1 MTTVATTGPRTA
13 GAIVRECLDRGADL
27 ILAAG
32 GDGTINEVAN
42 GMAGSTVPLGV
53 LPAGTANVLALEL
66 GIGSSMTRAA
76 EALSH
81 LAAVRIG
88 MGLLDNGNE
97 RRHFVLMAGAGLDAM
112 IVYNIDAKLKASLG
126 KVAYW
131 VGGFSQLGRSLPEF
145 EVTTGGSTVRCSFA
159 LASRVKNY
167 GGDLLIARNASLFSD
182 QFEVVLFQGA
192 HTFPYMKYLL
202 GVITGR
208 LADMR
213 GVKII
218 QTSSLE
224 IHHAK
229 DPGIYVQIDGERA
242 GRLPVRL
249 EMIPDSLT
257 LLVPEKFR
265 RKYQHG

>member
-1 MTTVATTGPRTA
+1 MVATTGPRTA
-13 GAIVRECLDRGADL
+13 GTIVRECLGRGADL

-42 GMAGSTVPLGV
+42 GMAGSEVPLGI

-66 GIGSSMTRAA
+66 GIGSDMIRAA
-76 EALSH
+76 KALSG
-81 LAAVRIG
+81 LTAVRIG
-88 MGLLDNGNE
+88 MGLLDNGSE
-97 RRHFVLMAGAGLDAM
+97 QRHFVLMAGAGLDAL

-126 KVAYW
+126 KIAYW
-131 VGGFSQLGRSLPEF
+131 IGGFSQFGRSLPEF
-145 EVTTGGSTVRCSFA
+145 EVTMGANTVSCSFA

-208 LADMR
+208 LANMQ
-213 GVKII
+213 GVKIV

-224 IHHAK
+224 ISHAK
-229 DPGIYVQIDGERA
+229 GPGIYVQIDGERA

-249 EMIPDSLT
+249 KMIPDSLT
-257 LLVPEKFR
+257 LLVPENFR
-265 RKYQHG
+265 RKHQHG